1 MFKCLLLGDSR
12 YLDRVGDYLIKKKIY
27 IKKTSKKIN
36 FKLASNFD
44 LIISYGYRHIM
55 NKNLLKK
62 LKRPPINLHIS
73 YLPYN
78 RGSHPNFWSFIDR
91 TPSGVT
97 IHEIDDGIDTG
108 KIVFQ
113 KKINFKPFKNKNLT
127 FVKTYK
133 ILNKKIIQLFIS
145 KFYKI
150 IKKNYK
156 PKKQINKLATFHR
169 ISDLPKFM
177 NNWDKR
183 IYTIMKHYEKK

>member
-1 MFKCLLLGDSR
+1 
-12 YLDRVGDYLIKKKIY
+12 
-27 IKKTSKKIN
+27 
-36 FKLASNFD
+36 
-44 LIISYGYRHIM
+44 
-55 NKNLLKK
+55 
-62 LKRPPINLHIS
+62 
-73 YLPYN
+73 
-78 RGSHPNFWSFIDR
+78 
-91 TPSGVT
+91 PSGVT

-133 ILNKKIIQLFIS
+133 ILNEKIIQLFIS

-156 PKKQINKLATFHR
+156 SKKQINKLATFHQ

-183 IYTIMKHYEKK
+183 IYAIMKHYEKK